1 MKPKNRMKGDNLV
14 LFIIMIIIIAIAI
27 LVGASYGYELG
38 IKKCN
43 KHYTD
48 FIDDNC
54 YCVVDLNP
62 YQTERVVPTSILNS
76 S

>member
-1 MKPKNRMKGDNLV
+1 MKVKQRMRGDNLA
-14 LFIIMIIIIAIAI
+14 LYILIIILII
-27 LVGASYGYELG
+27 LSLLIGVGRGSELG

-43 KHYTD
+43 KHYSD

>member
-1 MKPKNRMKGDNLV
+1 MKPKNRMKGDNLA
-14 LFIIMIIIIAIAI
+14 LYIIMIILLILAL
-27 LVGASYGYELG
+27 LVGMGQGFELG

-54 YCVVDLNP
+54 YCVVDLNS

>member
-1 MKPKNRMKGDNLV
+1 MKGDNLV

-43 KHYTD
+43 KYYSD

-54 YCVVDLNP
+54 YCFVNINP
-62 YQTERVVPTSILNS
+62 YQTERVIPISILNFS
-76 S
+76 